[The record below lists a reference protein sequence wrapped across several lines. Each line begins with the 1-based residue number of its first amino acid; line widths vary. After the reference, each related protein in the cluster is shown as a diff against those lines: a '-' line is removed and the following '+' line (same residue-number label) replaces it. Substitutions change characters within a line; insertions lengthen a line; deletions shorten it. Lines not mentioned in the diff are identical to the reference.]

1 MTSRKRAVKQA
12 RPRYHV
18 QRWDHAFGG
27 FVDGWSDFYVAQAGA
42 SAALA
47 GLLFVAIS
55 ISLSDMLSFPHLPMR
70 AASALALLT
79 TVLFVSAL
87 MLIPD
92 QSIERAGGELIALAV
107 IATSVIFAMGRE
119 SLLKAPPEFRRNV
132 RLSAAVKAAAML
144 LFIASGILMVATG
157 EHGPG
162 FSLRPASL
170 PIFVR

>member
-1 MTSRKRAVKQA
+1 M
-12 RPRYHV
+12 
-18 QRWDHAFGG
+18 
-27 FVDGWSDFYVAQAGA
+27 DGWSDFYVAQAGA

-55 ISLSDMLSFPHLPMR
+55 ISLGDMLAFPHLPMR

-79 TVLFVSAL
+79 TVLFASAL

-92 QSIERAGGELIALAV
+92 QSIERAGVELIALAV
-107 IATSVIFAMGRE
+107 IAMSVIFAMGRE
-119 SLLKAPPEFRRNV
+119 SLLKAPPEFRKNV

-162 FSLRPASL
+162 LLVAACFASYICAL
-170 PIFVR
+170 SDAWILLVEVHR